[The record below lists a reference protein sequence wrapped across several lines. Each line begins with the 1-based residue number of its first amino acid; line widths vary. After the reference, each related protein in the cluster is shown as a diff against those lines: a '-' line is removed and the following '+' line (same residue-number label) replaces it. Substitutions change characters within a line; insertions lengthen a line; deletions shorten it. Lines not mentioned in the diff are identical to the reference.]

1 MFRVWLW
8 DKKKDQRS
16 GNMEVT
22 EGKKRRPQEMEG
34 IFARGNLRR
43 QEKSRLKEKVGNDK
57 VFACEKHFHPENI
70 ETCK

>member
-1 MFRVWLW
+1 
-8 DKKKDQRS
+8 
-16 GNMEVT
+16 MEVT
-22 EGKKRRPQEMEG
+22 EGKKRRSQEMEG

-57 VFACEKHFHPENI
+57 VFTCEKHFHPENI

>member
-1 MFRVWLW
+1 MFRVRLW
-8 DKKKDQRS
+8 HKKKDHRS

-34 IFARGNLRR
+34 IFVRGNLRR

-57 VFACEKHFHPENI
+57 VFTCEKHFHPENI